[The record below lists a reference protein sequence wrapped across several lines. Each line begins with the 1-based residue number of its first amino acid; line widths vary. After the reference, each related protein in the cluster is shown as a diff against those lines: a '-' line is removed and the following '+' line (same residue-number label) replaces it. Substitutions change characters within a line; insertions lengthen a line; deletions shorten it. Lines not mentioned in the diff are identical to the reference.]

1 MIATT
6 NLGKEYGARILFTDV
21 TLLLNDGSRYGLV
34 GANGSGKSTFLRIVA
49 GDEESSEG
57 TVSIPKR
64 ARMGVLR
71 QDRFLDDEAIIL
83 DLAMRGDAVVWQAL
97 AEQRRIVEGGT
108 AEEAGR
114 VGDLED
120 LIAAHDGYT
129 LEARA
134 SEVLEGLGIPTRL
147 HRAPLSQLSGGF
159 KLRVLLAQV
168 LVGGVDVLLLDEPTN
183 HLDILTIRWLEK
195 FLAGYTGCAVIISHD
210 QRFLDNVTS
219 HTLDVDYGTIS
230 TYTGNYSTAMVEKA
244 AARELKEGRI
254 ARAQEEIARKR
265 AFVERFGAK
274 ATKATQAQSRLK
286 QIERINVEEI
296 SETSRRTPQ
305 LKIVP
310 ERPSGREVLEV
321 KGVSKAY
328 GPKPV
333 LADVSLVV
341 RRGERVAI
349 IGPNGLG
356 KSTLLKIAVER
367 LDADAGQ
374 IKWGHEVRVGYFPQ
388 DHREVLDQPDATP
401 LELLTALC
409 PAESPTFVRGQLG
422 RVLFSG
428 EEVDKRVGLLSGGEA
443 ARLVFA
449 ILAVQKPNVLVLDEP
464 TNHLDLEAIH
474 ALVAAVKGYP
484 GTVVFVSHDRWFVSE
499 LATRIVEITAD
510 GLRDFPG
517 TYPEYL
523 EKCGDDH
530 LDGEAVV
537 LKAKRERKEATNSRG
552 GAGAAAPGG
561 ESWED
566 QKRRRNRQAQLP
578 KLRDKALADIEAAEA
593 RKREIQELYYKP
605 DFYLSTSNAAIA
617 ALQAEDAALTATIE
631 TLMATWEQLEKE
643 LAAASGVSGADA

>member
-1 MIATT
+1 
-6 NLGKEYGARILFTDV
+6 
-21 TLLLNDGSRYGLV
+21 
-34 GANGSGKSTFLRIVA
+34 
-49 GDEESSEG
+49 
-57 TVSIPKR
+57 
-64 ARMGVLR
+64 
-71 QDRFLDDEAIIL
+71 
-83 DLAMRGDAVVWQAL
+83 
-97 AEQRRIVEGGT
+97 
-108 AEEAGR
+108 
-114 VGDLED
+114 
-120 LIAAHDGYT
+120 
-129 LEARA
+129 
-134 SEVLEGLGIPTRL
+134 
-147 HRAPLSQLSGGF
+147 
-159 KLRVLLAQV
+159 
-168 LVGGVDVLLLDEPTN
+168 
-183 HLDILTIRWLEK
+183 
-195 FLAGYTGCAVIISHD
+195 
-210 QRFLDNVTS
+210 
-219 HTLDVDYGTIS
+219 
-230 TYTGNYSTAMVEKA
+230 
-244 AARELKEGRI
+244 
-254 ARAQEEIARKR
+254 
-265 AFVERFGAK
+265 
-274 ATKATQAQSRLK
+274 
-286 QIERINVEEI
+286 
-296 SETSRRTPQ
+296 
-305 LKIVP
+305 
-310 ERPSGREVLEV
+310 
-321 KGVSKAY
+321 
-328 GPKPV
+328 
-333 LADVSLVV
+333 
-341 RRGERVAI
+341 
-349 IGPNGLG
+349 
-356 KSTLLKIAVER
+356 LLKIAVER

-388 DHREVLDQPDATP
+388 DHREVLDEPDATP

-537 LKAKRERKEATNSRG
+537 LKAKRERKEATTTRG
-552 GAGAAAPGG
+552 GTGSAAPGG

-593 RKREIQELYYKP
+593 RKREIQALYYKP
-605 DFYLSTSNAAIA
+605 DFYLSTSNDAIA
-617 ALQAEDAALTATIE
+617 ALQTEDATLTATIE
-631 TLMATWEQLEKE
+631 TLMATWEELEKE